1 MHEQSPSG
9 SHSQPQHGSE
19 NTDFVLES
27 QGFSVSVRTWDLEA
41 LLLPF
46 PLTLSV
52 VILCT
57 RSGLPVQTENHAP
70 AAGYL
75 LGSGVATTP
84 ATPGLPV
91 RSSGSRQF
99 GLPQRTEPNGETPG
113 SVAPRHSEP
122 AQGAA
127 ELPFALA
134 LAVRSQRSF
143 SSLGKIVPTL
153 AGSHRKFVI
162 LSHSCLHFS
171 LPKGKLTLE
180 TSDCTCLLLVRRL
193 TDSGVSCED
202 CVSVANSLFF
212 CS

>member
-122 AQGAA
+122 AQGLQNCHSPWRSPFGPKGHLGPWARS
-127 ELPFALA
+127 LPLW
-134 LAVRSQRSF
+134 R
-143 SSLGKIVPTL
+143 VPTENSSSCHIR
-153 AGSHRKFVI
+153 ACIFPCRRVNSHLKPLIAHACYWSADLQTPV
-162 LSHSCLHFS
+162 
-171 LPKGKLTLE
+171 
-180 TSDCTCLLLVRRL
+180 
-193 TDSGVSCED
+193 
-202 CVSVANSLFF
+202 
-212 CS
+212 